1 MPNKKKKGFKRQAR
15 VSKDIN
21 SSSSHV
27 PVVRKQWREQQMLD
41 AISSVQK
48 AIFPE
53 IKLPISMEY
62 PDLL

>member
-1 MPNKKKKGFKRQAR
+1 MPNKKKKGFKQRAR

-27 PVVRKQWREQQMLD
+27 PVVRKQWHEQQMLD

-48 AIFPE
+48 GHLSRNKVA
-53 IKLPISMEY
+53 
-62 PDLL
+62 DLHGVP